1 MLRREKTDILT
12 SRLTEKR
19 QFIQV
24 IAGPRQVGKT
34 TMVQMALGT
43 LPTPHHYASA
53 DNVMVAGQA
62 WIVQQWEMGRQL
74 LQTAPEA
81 VLALDE
87 IQKVANWSEVVKQL
101 WDADSLAGRNL
112 KVVLLGSAQLL
123 LQRGLTESLA
133 GRFELIQ
140 VTHWS
145 YAEMRAEFGFS
156 LEQYLWFGGYPG
168 AAGMVGDEERWRHYI
183 RDTLIETTIAK
194 DVLMLAPVQKP
205 ALLRNL
211 FFLGCHYSG
220 QQLSF
225 QKMTGQLQDVGNA
238 STLSHYLSLL
248 DSAGLLCGIMKYA
261 GQAVRRQA
269 SSPKLLAL
277 NNALMNAAG
286 TLAFAEARQ
295 QPDRWGRIVETA
307 IGNHLRNA
315 SIGTRLEL
323 FYWQDR
329 QLELD
334 FVLRSGTRLTAIEV
348 KSGRSPTAF
357 PAIEAFAKHFPVTR
371 KLLVGGTGI
380 PIREFLATPPGNWL

>member
-1 MLRREKTDILT
+1 MLKRQKLAVLQA
-12 SRLTEKR
+12 RLAEKR
-19 QFIQV
+19 RFIQV
-24 IAGPRQVGKT
+24 VAGPRQVGKT
-34 TMVQMALGT
+34 TLVEMALGAS
-43 LPTPHHYASA
+43 PTPHHYASA
-53 DNVMVAGQA
+53 DNAGVAGRA
-62 WIVQQWEMGRQL
+62 WIEQQWEAARQL
-74 LQTAPEA
+74 LHAAPEA

-87 IQKVANWSEVVKQL
+87 IQKITRWSEAVKQL
-101 WDADSLAGRNL
+101 WDADRKAGRNL

-140 VTHWS
+140 VTHWT
-145 YAEMRAEFGFS
+145 YAEMQAEFGFT

-168 AAGMVGDEERWRHYI
+168 AAGMIGDEARWRQYV
-183 RDTLIETTIAK
+183 RDSLIETTIAK
-194 DVLMLAPVQKP
+194 DVLMLAPVRKP

-238 STLSHYLSLL
+238 STLAHYLGLL
-248 DSAGLLCGIMKYA
+248 DSAGLLCGLMKHA
-261 GQAVRRQA
+261 GQVVRRLA

-286 TLAFAEARQ
+286 TLGFAEARR

-307 IGNHLRNA
+307 VGNHLRNA
-315 SIGTRLEL
+315 SMGTAMEVG
-323 FYWQDR
+323 YWQDR

-334 FVLRSGTRLTAIEV
+334 FVLRAGSRLTAIEV
-348 KSGRSPTAF
+348 KSGRTPDAF
-357 PAIEAFAKHFPVTR
+357 PAMAAFAQKFPVTR

-380 PIREFLATPPGNWL
+380 PLEEFLSTPPENWL